1 MFYWQKNC
9 FRLVWM
15 LNFFNPH
22 QTGLKSVVEKALI
35 AATCGISY
43 TICTAHLTLLVNKKD
58 TVSTRHVY
66 LVDLRQE
73 GYTVVW

>member
-1 MFYWQKNC
+1 M
-9 FRLVWM
+9 
-15 LNFFNPH
+15 
-22 QTGLKSVVEKALI
+22 VEKALI
-35 AATCGISY
+35 AATYGISCA
-43 TICTAHLTLLVNKKD
+43 ICTARLTLLVNKKD